1 MPRALILASGS
12 EIRRTLLENAGLT
25 VTAIHPRVDEEAI
38 RDALLSEGAHPH
50 DIADALA
57 EAKARKVSDKNPQ
70 GLVLGCDQVL
80 ALGEKL
86 FSKPE
91 TAQQAR
97 DQLAQMNGK
106 THHLLSAV
114 VLYDAGQ
121 PIWRHVAKARLTMR
135 KMPDAFLDAYV
146 LRNWPSIKDA
156 VGAYKLEQEGA
167 QLFAEIEGD
176 YFTVLG
182 LPMLPLLNYFALR
195 GFLDQ

>member
-1 MPRALILASGS
+1 
-12 EIRRTLLENAGLT
+12 
-25 VTAIHPRVDEEAI
+25 VDEDAI
-38 RDALLSEGAHPH
+38 RDALLSEGAHPQ

-57 EAKARKVSDKNPQ
+57 EAKARKVSDRNPHS
-70 GLVLGCDQVL
+70 LVLGCDQVL
-80 ALGEKL
+80 ALEQQL

-97 DQLAQMNGK
+97 DQLAQLNGK
-106 THHLLSAV
+106 THHLLSAM

-135 KMPDAFLDAYV
+135 PMTDAFLDGYV
-146 LRNWPSIKDA
+146 LRNWPSIQDA
-156 VGAYKLEQEGA
+156 VGAYKLEEQGA

-182 LPMLPLLNYFALR
+182 LPLLPLLNYFALR
-195 GFLDQ
+195 GFLDT